1 MCIRDRIRI
10 EGKYKMIYLGFRLEE
25 IQSIETKR
33 ELIKRILDWFN
44 SQ

>member
-1 MCIRDRIRI
+1 MV
-10 EGKYKMIYLGFRLEE
+10 YLGFRLED

-33 ELIKRILDWFN
+33 ELVKRILAWFN